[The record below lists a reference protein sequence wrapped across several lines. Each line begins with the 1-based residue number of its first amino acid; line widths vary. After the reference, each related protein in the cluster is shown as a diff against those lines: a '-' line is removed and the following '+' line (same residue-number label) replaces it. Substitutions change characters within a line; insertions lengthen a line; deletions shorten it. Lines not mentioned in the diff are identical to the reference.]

1 MEFESGSTQMMI
13 FPAIDTE
20 LTGRHVYR
28 LLEDEGYTA
37 KKVSGLLG
45 FEEPQ
50 AVYNWKYGRRMP
62 SIDNLD
68 KISRLLNIS
77 INDLLV
83 HTDDGEAVVFS
94 FLFRVQSVYHC
105 V

>member
-1 MEFESGSTQMMI
+1 MNSKSGTPSVI
-13 FPAIDTE
+13 AFPAIDTE
-20 LTGRHVYR
+20 LTGRHIYR
-28 LLEDEGYTA
+28 LLENEGYSA
-37 KKVSGLLG
+37 KQASYLLG

-50 AVYNWKYGRRMP
+50 TVYNWKYGKRMP

-83 HTDDGEAVVFS
+83 HTDDGEIIFLLLNIIPFTAV
-94 FLFRVQSVYHC
+94 RIN
-105 V
+105 